1 MNTIKLARERKR
13 LSQVELAEQVGCTQ
27 AHISR
32 LEASSKAASP
42 VIAKRL
48 ATVLEI
54 NVLDILYP
62 SHQEN

>member
-32 LEASSKAASP
+32 LEAGSKAASP